1 MRACRCP
8 AAAATSTPRTRAA
21 PPHRRAAPPRRCA
34 ALPHD
39 DASVPLRDAPPGL
52 AGLRMTP
59 DGELVDERGKSLN
72 ALGATRFDVAV
83 QAIRGAFPTGDAAA
97 STERAPA
104 GQVMDALVKYPAD
117 WLFQTIA
124 RVPPGDGR
132 DAFAAEVAAL
142 VRTTCGDDAVLPG
155 GVTHAAKGA
164 TYVAVRVRARV
175 QSAAQMVTV
184 VEVLKKDGRVKM
196 AF

>member
-1 MRACRCP
+1 M
-8 AAAATSTPRTRAA
+8 
-21 PPHRRAAPPRRCA
+21 
-34 ALPHD
+34 
-39 DASVPLRDAPPGL
+39 PLRDAPPGL

-59 DGELVDERGKSLN
+59 DGELVDERGRALN

-97 STERAPA
+97 STERAPP

-124 RVPPGDGR
+124 RVPPAER
-132 DAFAAEVAAL
+132 DAFADEVAAL
-142 VRTTCGDDAVLPG
+142 VRATCGEDAVLPG
-155 GVTHAAKGA
+155 GVTHGAKGA

-175 QSAAQMVTV
+175 QSAAQMVAV
-184 VEVLKKDGRVKM
+184 VDALKRDSRVKM